1 MAGVDEHVLD
11 ESRRRALEERSN
23 KVDELIRSTRF
34 AEAVGEALSNPP
46 LGTKDAELK
55 EDNARV
61 VNLALAA
68 VPDKESAITKV
79 VESLSSDQH
88 DVLMKYIYRAL
99 QNATNCGA
107 MLKWHGVLFKHSG
120 IGCIVRTLTDRK
132 TV

>member
-1 MAGVDEHVLD
+1 MADVDEHVLD
-11 ESRRRALEERSN
+11 ESRRRAVEERRSR
-23 KVDELIRSTRF
+23 VDELIRSTRY

-46 LGTKDAELK
+46 LGTKDMDLKDENAE
-55 EDNARV
+55 V
-61 VNLALAA
+61 VNMALGA
-68 VPDKESAITKV
+68 VPDKESAITAV
-79 VESLSSDQH
+79 VEQLSSDAQ

-107 MLKWHGVLFKHSG
+107 MLKWHAVLYKHSG